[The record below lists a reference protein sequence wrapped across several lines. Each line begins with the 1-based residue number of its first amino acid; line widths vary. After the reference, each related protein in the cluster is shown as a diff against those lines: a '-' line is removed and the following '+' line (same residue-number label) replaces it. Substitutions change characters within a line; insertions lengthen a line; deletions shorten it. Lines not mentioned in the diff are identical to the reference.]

1 MAQDLINSFLEKG
14 ILISPDLLKDSA
26 LMEKLAKIDEQQ
38 LQGVFFIDKAFI
50 EKQSFQTE
58 EAPEKKELEK
68 EGAPGFGKVKILF
81 SYNKEPGKITVSD
94 FVNYF
99 NRRFETLSSFLKQR
113 QDFQRVTS
121 ITRVKYKKERES
133 VMFCGLVFAK
143 STTKKNNILLT
154 IEDPSGKVKVLVTE
168 KKKELFELA
177 KEIMLDELVGV
188 EGVAGGNF
196 VIANQLFLPEVPLIK
211 EIKKS
216 PEDECLALTGDPHFG
231 SKAFLKEEFE
241 DFIEWLNQ
249 RRGTPEQ
256 RELASKV
263 KYLVIIGDLV
273 EGLGVYPGQENDLE
287 ITDIK
292 QQYNLFAEYLKKIP
306 PSITIIICPG
316 NHDAGRI
323 SEPQPPLLH
332 EYAKALRALPNI
344 VLLSNPAFINIGA
357 TKEFSG
363 FDLLLYHGYSLIY
376 YADNVGHI
384 RSRGGQKRPDL
395 IMKFLLQRRHLAPTH
410 TSNQYVPDPYRD
422 PLVIDKLPDFFI
434 TGHIHR
440 VSVSNYK
447 NITLVNCSCW
457 TDVTEDM
464 EKRGLQPQP
473 ARVPLI
479 NLKTRE
485 VKIINFL
492 REEKQKPDEH

>member
-1 MAQDLINSFLEKG
+1 MASDLINSFLG
-14 ILISPDLLKDSA
+14 RGMLINPEVLKDSA
-26 LMEKLAKIDEQQ
+26 LLEKLAKIDEEQFK
-38 LQGVFFIDKAFI
+38 GVFVIDKAFI
-50 EKQSFQTE
+50 EKQSLSIAE
-58 EAPEKKELEK
+58 IPEKKDFEK
-68 EGAPGFGKVKILF
+68 EGSSALEKVKILF
-81 SYNKEPGKITVSD
+81 SYHKEPGKITVND

-121 ITRVKYKKERES
+121 IARIKYKKERES
-133 VMFCGLVFAK
+133 VMFCGLVYAK

-154 IEDPSGKVKVLVTE
+154 VEDPSGKVKVVVSE

-177 KEIMLDELVGV
+177 KEMVLDELIGV
-188 EGVAGGNF
+188 EGTAGGNF
-196 VIANQLFLPEVPLIK
+196 VMANQLFLPEIPLIK

-249 RRGTPEQ
+249 RKGTPEQ

-306 PSITIIICPG
+306 SHITIIVCPG

-332 EYAKALRALPNI
+332 EYAKALRSLPNI
-344 VLLSNPAFINIGA
+344 VLLSNPAYINIGA

-384 RSRGGQKRPDL
+384 RFRGGQKRADL

-457 TDVTEDM
+457 TGITEDM

-473 ARVPLI
+473 ARVPII
-479 NLKTRE
+479 NLKTRD

-492 REEKQKPDEH
+492 REEKQGAA